1 MTKIKVGTRVV
12 FLVDVKVVSEKG
24 RITYGAKIGSTGTVD
39 EIDAKNKLVSVELDR
54 PMSSKRM
61 KIEEVRPSWI
71 APVIEQPVEI
81 QAPKKKKQEDKP
93 DWSAFSY
100 EELGALAQTLGLTW
114 TQTANTNINRM
125 WVINALN
132 KAGVTPPKDKDELQS
147 IVNTMLAKMDEELD
161 NDDDVEDTIEIA
173 ANPEIE
179 LNDSGRDSTL

>member
-1 MTKIKVGTRVV
+1 MTKIKIGTRVV
-12 FLVDVKVVSEKG
+12 FLVDVKFVSEKG
-24 RITYGAKIGSTGTVD
+24 RITYGAKIGSTGTVG
-39 EIDAKNKLVSVELDR
+39 EIDAKNKVVSVELDR

-81 QAPKKKKQEDKP
+81 HAPKKKQEDKP
-93 DWSAFSY
+93 DWSLFSY

-179 LNDSGRDSTL
+179 LNDSSVDSTI